1 MPLCEVS
8 ISFHIMLNGV
18 LIFIL
23 FFWKTIMLNSNNPIV
38 SNVHKISLL
47 HWICEVPHDDEIS
60 SDSNL
65 YRVEGLD

>member
-18 LIFIL
+18 LIFFS
-23 FFWKTIMLNSNNPIV
+23 FFLKTILLNSNNPIV

-47 HWICEVPHDDEIS
+47 HWICEVPHHDEIS
-60 SDSNL
+60 CDSNF
-65 YRVEGLD
+65 YMVEGLD

>member
-18 LIFIL
+18 LIF
-23 FFWKTIMLNSNNPIV
+23 FFFLLNSNNPIV
-38 SNVHKISLL
+38 SNVHKISLS

-60 SDSNL
+60 CDSNL
-65 YRVEGLD
+65 YMVEGLD